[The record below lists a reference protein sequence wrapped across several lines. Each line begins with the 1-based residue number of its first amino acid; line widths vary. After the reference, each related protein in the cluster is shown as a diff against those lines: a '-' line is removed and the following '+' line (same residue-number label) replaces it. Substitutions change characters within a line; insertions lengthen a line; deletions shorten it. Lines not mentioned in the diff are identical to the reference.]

1 MKTFHM
7 TFPVLMHIDINI
19 LDCQA
24 IHIVIY
30 IPSSADKEHSQDEEE
45 NPRPD
50 CSCSGGLPMVD
61 LHRQKL
67 QGKNLNSFLL
77 HKKTTL
83 QANRTDY
90 DN

>member
-1 MKTFHM
+1 
-7 TFPVLMHIDINI
+7 MHIEINI

-30 IPSSADKEHSQDEEE
+30 IPSAYKEHSQDEEE

-50 CSCSGGLPMVD
+50 CSCSGWLPMVD

-67 QGKNLNSFLL
+67 QGCHSQKILFFI
-77 HKKTTL
+77 KQIRL
-83 QANRTDY
+83 QTNNTDY